1 MRLTAAL
8 VLGLFMATPALAET
22 HLVQMLNRNAAGD
35 MMVFEPAYLEIAP
48 GDSVTF
54 VPTER
59 SHNAESVDDMLPEGA
74 ESWVGKR
81 DKEITVSFDQP
92 GYYGF
97 KCKPHEAMGMVGLI
111 RVGDPDTAP
120 GIGKL
125 RGKGDDRMQA
135 LLAQAGG

>member
-1 MRLTAAL
+1 MR
-8 VLGLFMATPALAET
+8 
-22 HLVQMLNRNAAGD
+22 
-35 MMVFEPAYLEIAP
+35 AP
-48 GDSVTF
+48 GRSCLVSMGRSFRFDDVNKYKVTT
-54 VPTER
+54 VSQTL
-59 SHNAESVDDMLPEGA
+59 SHARLQSNSRLVETTVDDMLPEGA

-81 DKEITVSFDQP
+81 DEEITVSFDQP

-111 RVGDPDTAP
+111 RVGDPDTVP